1 MRKMNFL
8 LPALPLGIYLLLFSG
23 CTKSPFSE
31 DKTALGT
38 RQIRGAVTLDDGSSP
53 EGVYVWMQRYDVSA
67 HTDAGGRFQLT
78 LPSPSPSDQSASSGV
93 FTVYF
98 YLANFYLDSA
108 KVFTRDGV
116 FVYEKGDVNKNGE
129 LSAPRRM
136 QRLLRIST
144 TVKRFTPPV
153 TARDS
158 TVVQVSLQ
166 ADINPVAVVFP
177 NACPDRE
184 CPDHRIGAVLLR
196 NISTNDVYVVQMS
209 PGAASRHLVTVGQ
222 VPVTR
227 TMYFSLDRVLIPAA
241 VYEVIP
247 YLWIEREALPPR
259 LIDSIGSNVLAL
271 GPDYLKIPFR
281 REGGR
286 LEVTK

>member
-1 MRKMNFL
+1 MRTINSFMPVL
-8 LPALPLGIYLLLFSG
+8 LLGIYLLLFSG
-23 CTKSPFSE
+23 CTKSPLSE
-31 DKTALGT
+31 DKTSLGT
-38 RQIRGAVTLDDGSSP
+38 RQIRGAVTIDDGSSP
-53 EGVYVWMQRYDVSA
+53 ENVYVWLPGFDVGTA
-67 HTDAGGRFQLT
+67 TDANGKFLLS
-78 LPSPSPSDQSASSGV
+78 LPSSSGQSSLSGV

-108 KVFTRDGV
+108 KVFTRDGA

-144 TVKRFTPPV
+144 TVKRLNSVV
-153 TARDS
+153 TNEDS

-166 ADINPVAVVFP
+166 ADVNPVTVIFP

-196 NISTNDVYVVQMS
+196 NIASNEIFVVQMS
-209 PGAASRHLVTVGQ
+209 PGATSRHLVTVGRT
-222 VPVTR
+222 PVMR
-227 TMYFSLDRVLIPAA
+227 TMYFSLDRVFISPA

-247 YLWIEREALPPR
+247 YLRIERGELPPG
-259 LIDSIGSNVLAL
+259 LMDSLGPDVLAL

-286 LEVTK
+286 LEVTR

>member
-1 MRKMNFL
+1 MQKISFL
-8 LPALPLGIYLLLFSG
+8 LPALLLGIYLLLISG

-38 RQIRGAVTLDDGSSP
+38 RQIRGAVALDDDSSP
-53 EGVYVWMQRYDVSA
+53 EGVYVWLQSYGVNA
-67 HTDAGGRFQLT
+67 HTDAGGKFQLT
-78 LPSPSPSDQSASSGV
+78 LPSSSGQSSLSGV

-108 KVFTRDGV
+108 KVFTRDGA

-129 LSAPRRM
+129 LSVTRRM

-144 TVKRFTPPV
+144 TVKRFTPPATV
-153 TARDS
+153 MDS

-166 ADINPVAVVFP
+166 ADVNPVTVVFP

-184 CPDHRIGAVLLR
+184 CPDHRVGAVLLR
-196 NISTNDVYVVQMS
+196 NIASNEIFVVQMS
-209 PGAASRHLVTVGQ
+209 PGATSRHLVTVGR

-227 TMYFSLDRVLIPAA
+227 TMYFSLDRVFLPAA

-247 YLWIEREALPPR
+247 FLRIERGELPPG
-259 LIDSIGSNVLAL
+259 LLDSLGPDVLAL

-281 REGGR
+281 RENGR
-286 LEVTK
+286 LEVTR